1 MGEAATPILASKV
14 PKRNP
19 GQTHLRSAPT
29 CPNNPPLLLVLNFPA
44 LRCSWRLP
52 RPIRGSRS
60 SKWILEALPSAIYW
74 PGSCKFRHAH
84 CTSVRVQHWWASV
97 SPFFAD
103 RAAQGEGD
111 GRSTERQG
119 IDRCSCR
126 AAVSHLHTSC
136 HWKEVECSGL
146 LWDVGNRRLL
156 NKCDGPT
163 HRDCRP
169 LECILLSRGSS
180 CWQTAVA
187 TGGWWAHQ

>member
-1 MGEAATPILASKV
+1 MLLETAQANSRITVLEVDTGGSPLGNLLARKLQV
-14 PKRNP
+14 
-19 GQTHLRSAPT
+19 QA
-29 CPNNPPLLLVLNFPA
+29 CPLHVSESTTLVGV
-44 LRCSWRLP
+44 C
-52 RPIRGSRS
+52 
-60 SKWILEALPSAIYW
+60 
-74 PGSCKFRHAH
+74 
-84 CTSVRVQHWWASV
+84 V
-97 SPFFAD
+97 SLVAD

-119 IDRCSCR
+119 IDQCSCR

-156 NKCDGPT
+156 NECDGPT